1 MFKHPFRNRLGIARA
16 STPLTPP
23 LSFDLQQ
30 LRRRQPNAFERIRG
44 PLLDILGGV
53 ALGVT
58 RDQADQR
65 LLHHPTSV
73 RDAVCVNAE
82 ETHAA
87 VRPQLTCDTPVIVGL
102 TPD

>member
-58 RDQADQR
+58 RHTR
-65 LLHHPTSV
+65 PSRSETSSSPNCYPTV
-73 RDAVCVNAE
+73 
-82 ETHAA
+82 
-87 VRPQLTCDTPVIVGL
+87 PVML
-102 TPD
+102 CA